1 MEERWLGKF
10 VHCEPCSANPK
21 VGTHAK
27 NLWLGF
33 EGSPCC
39 SQRLAAQR
47 LIFWIHGQ
55 FEA

>member
-1 MEERWLGKF
+1 MDERWLGKF

-27 NLWLGF
+27 NLWLG
-33 EGSPCC
+33 ST
-39 SQRLAAQR
+39 AAIAAR
-47 LIFWIHGQ
+47 RVGGAATNFWIRRQ